1 MPAGNLILTAKGIRE
16 VNTYTIKY
24 DGNGA
29 TDGTTADST
38 HKYDL
43 EQSLTTNGYTKT
55 GYAFKEWNTSP
66 DGTGT
71 SYANGAQIKN
81 ITSENGITI
90 TLYAQWVDNISPTII
105 SLKQENT
112 SSNIS
117 TPTNLIAV
125 AKDDGS
131 GISAFQFST
140 ESNLTENSTGWIPI
154 DKTTEQTTLKYEIA
168 ADGTYYF
175 YVKDDSNLVAKQSIN
190 INNYS
195 SRVGQ
200 YSSNSTSTTYC
211 SGCKTRTTYCSGC
224 KTRTTYCDNH
234 TETHTHSIGYISRT
248 SQTAYQHV
256 SIGYPDGSEVLHTFY
271 NYYEYYGYTC
281 NGTTTRTGNI
291 YYYWCDKCNTGAYST
306 HWTSKQSLK
315 TGSTSG
321 TTSHTV
327 TVDCPGHQETY
338 CPGHTETY
346 CPGHT
351 STTTTWHNRS
361 YTVKYNAN
369 NGTGSMSNSSFTCNR
384 FGTLR
389 QNVFTREGY
398 TFIGWSKDA
407 NATIP
412 TYADNA
418 KVKNLSVDGSTVTL
432 YAIWKKNT

>member
-195 SRVGQ
+195 SSVGQ
-200 YSSNSTSTTYC
+200 YSSTSTNTTYC
-211 SGCKTRTTYCSGC
+211 SGCKSKTSTCNVTYTYYGPVGGANAKYYKCSCGNYYVLWDYKHDNCSMSGRTTDYRCLDHTSYYNGKV
-224 KTRTTYCDNH
+224 KTYIH
-234 TETHTHSIGYISRT
+234 TSS
-248 SQTAYQHV
+248 
-256 SIGYPDGSEVLHTFY
+256 
-271 NYYEYYGYTC
+271 
-281 NGTTTRTGNI
+281 
-291 YYYWCDKCNTGAYST
+291 
-306 HWTSKQSLK
+306 
-315 TGSTSG
+315 
-321 TTSHTV
+321 
-327 TVDCPGHQETY
+327 
-338 CPGHTETY
+338 Y

-369 NGTGSMSNSSFTCNR
+369 NGTGSMSNSSFTCNS